1 MTLSFKL
8 NPQKPKQVF
17 SRKFI
22 SKAHIISIYSV
33 KNDGKFET
41 FLWYVIH
48 KMSDRGNYY
57 KKYFEIKMTS
67 SDGKTQTVWE
77 MRCENCLARHDH
89 SERKNPITVECT
101 SLLLNYLLQMMNLSS
116 SVQKTHRSGKMF
128 EIIVSAN
135 SYTYDDIPNLI
146 RRMCG
151 RHIYWNISSEDA
163 NEIITRLGLSQYV
176 FCVQCDPTSG
186 ACLVVLQEL
195 GLTYY
200 QRTHQEK
207 KEPRT
212 IFREEYEKINQSRT
226 VVMTRAQRDTL
237 LSEEMKPSVEFSS
250 VLPDGQIE
258 VVFRREAIQTV
269 VPEIKRL
276 VEIENLEQ
284 KLKELKMKS
293 K

>member
-1 MTLSFKL
+1 
-8 NPQKPKQVF
+8 
-17 SRKFI
+17 
-22 SKAHIISIYSV
+22 
-33 KNDGKFET
+33 
-41 FLWYVIH
+41 
-48 KMSDRGNYY
+48 MSDRGNYY
-57 KKYFEIKMTS
+57 TKYFGIDMTS

-101 SLLLNYLLQMMNLSS
+101 SLLLNCLLQMMNLSS

-135 SYTYDDIPNLI
+135 SYTYDNIPNLI

-151 RHIYWNISSEDA
+151 YHIYWNISPEDA
-163 NEIITRLGLSQYV
+163 NEIITRLDLSQYV
-176 FCVQCDPTSG
+176 FCVQGDPESG

-200 QRTHQEK
+200 SQTVQK
-207 KEPRT
+207 NKEPRT
-212 IFREEYEKINQSRT
+212 IFREAYQAFNDSRK
-226 VVMTRAQRDTL
+226 VFITRAQHDTL

-250 VLPDGQIE
+250 VLPDGKIE
-258 VVFRREAIQTV
+258 VVFRREAIRTV

-276 VEIENLEQ
+276 VEIENLELQ
-284 KLKELKMKS
+284 LKKLMTSSS

>member
-1 MTLSFKL
+1 
-8 NPQKPKQVF
+8 
-17 SRKFI
+17 
-22 SKAHIISIYSV
+22 
-33 KNDGKFET
+33 
-41 FLWYVIH
+41 
-48 KMSDRGNYY
+48 MSDRGNYY
-57 KKYFEIKMTS
+57 TKYFGIEMKS

-101 SLLLNYLLQMMNLSS
+101 SLLLNCLLQMMNLSS

-135 SYTYDDIPNLI
+135 SYTFDDIPKLI
-146 RRMCG
+146 SRMCG

-176 FCVQCDPTSG
+176 FCVQGDRASG

-195 GLTYY
+195 GLSYY
-200 QRTHQEK
+200 ELTHRGK

-212 IFREEYEKINQSRT
+212 TFREEYEKINQSRT

-269 VPEIKRL
+269 VPEIKKQ
-276 VEIENLEQ
+276 VEIDNLRRRLE
-284 KLKELKMKS
+284 ELTSSS